1 MAQTIFEKLGGT
13 YIKVCDYYIPDLK
26 LADEVYPDNM
36 PLGKYGLLRESYLKE
51 HKSALYNHLLLTGKL
66 RSHLHDVEQQAQ
78 QLLDTMVPQMMKLE
92 NVTEKLKATNQLEW
106 VARMNNIKARIE
118 EIIFSEIVYK

>member
-1 MAQTIFEKLGGT
+1 MKSIFETNGGT
-13 YIKVCDYYIPDLK
+13 YTKVGDYYIPDLK
-26 LADEVYPDNM
+26 LADEAFLDDM
-36 PLGKYGLLRESYLKE
+36 SLGKYGLLRESYLKE

-66 RSHLHDVEQQAQ
+66 RSHVYDVEQQAQ
-78 QLLDTMVPQMMKLE
+78 QLLDTITPQMMKLE

-106 VARMNNIKARIE
+106 VARMNNIKALIE